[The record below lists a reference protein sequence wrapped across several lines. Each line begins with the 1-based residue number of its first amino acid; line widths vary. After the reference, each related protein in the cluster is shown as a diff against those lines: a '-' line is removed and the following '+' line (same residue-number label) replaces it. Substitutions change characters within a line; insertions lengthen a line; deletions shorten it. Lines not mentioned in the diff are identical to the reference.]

1 MIHRRATCLLW
12 RHRRRCA
19 EHGPRRRDPVAD
31 ECCVTLVLLRES
43 EVEHYRV
50 VLGRHH
56 DVAAL
61 DVAVND
67 AVCVGGRQR
76 ARYLH
81 RHRVQLAERERAR
94 SPRLA
99 NALVFVLSFAFALL
113 FWEAVSASGLIREE
127 DLPSMT
133 ATMDELWGLV
143 QTRDFWTAFL
153 QTARGWAIGLGLA
166 TLLAVPIGIVLGLS
180 DLAGRAAPAPS
191 RPSTVAP
198 PTTPGR

>member
-1 MIHRRATCLLW
+1 MAHAAQEAPAAGLPG
-12 RHRRRCA
+12 
-19 EHGPRRRDPVAD
+19 EH
-31 ECCVTLVLLRES
+31 
-43 EVEHYRV
+43 
-50 VLGRHH
+50 
-56 DVAAL
+56 
-61 DVAVND
+61 
-67 AVCVGGRQR
+67 
-76 ARYLH
+76 
-81 RHRVQLAERERAR
+81 LAERERAR

-180 DLAGRAAPAPS
+180 DLGGRAFRVPVEFLRRS
-191 RPSTVAP
+191 R
-198 PTTPGR
+198 RRR